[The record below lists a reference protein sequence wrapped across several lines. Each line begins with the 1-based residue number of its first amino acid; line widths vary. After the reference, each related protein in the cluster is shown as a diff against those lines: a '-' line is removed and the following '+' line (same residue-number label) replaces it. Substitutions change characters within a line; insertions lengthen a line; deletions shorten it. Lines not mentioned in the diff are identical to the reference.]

1 MTTQTANGHGVSAVR
16 NALANFTSREEHLM
30 SRLRASGFDLA
41 RLPERLAGW
50 RFWVGDSAIYL
61 HELKNFAD
69 SIQRAE
75 AA

>member
-1 MTTQTANGHGVSAVR
+1 
-16 NALANFTSREEHLM
+16 M
-30 SRLRASGFDLA
+30 SRIRASGFDLA